1 MEGRREERKRRGG
14 CVGARERRMDGER
27 EGGQEGGIK
36 GWRDGRKRE
45 LG

>member
-1 MEGRREERKRRGG
+1 MEGRREERKRGGGWVRG
-14 CVGARERRMDGER
+14 RERRMDGER

-36 GWRDGRKRE
+36 GWRDGWKWE